1 MIIHLKINF
10 NFLVKNFDL
19 FYKCLYI
26 LFVDY
31 IQFILYIYI
40 FIYTNIF
47 YAIYI

>member
-1 MIIHLKINF
+1 M
-10 NFLVKNFDL
+10 

-26 LFVDY
+26 LFLDY

-40 FIYTNIF
+40 YKNLF